1 MNKKNVLIIGGGG
14 REHAIVYSLSRSPKV
29 GKIYC
34 LPGNAGIAQL
44 AECHSEYKATDL
56 DGIVAFVRSHPDIY
70 MTVVAP
76 DDPLA
81 MGLVDRLESE
91 GFRAFGPRANGARLE
106 ASKSFA
112 KNLMKKY
119 GIPTAGYEVFTDYD
133 SARAYLDEC
142 TYPTVLK
149 ADGLALG
156 KGVLICE
163 TKEQAINGLKEIM
176 LDKAFGSAGNT
187 LVIEDFLVGFEC
199 SALAFCDGKTI
210 VPMTT
215 SQDHKRALN
224 DNKGLN
230 TGGMATFSPS
240 YKVSADMEKRIY
252 AEVLKPTLDAL
263 IGEGIEFKGVLYA
276 GLMIDGDEIKVLEYN
291 ARFGDPETQVILPR
305 LKTDLFDIFEACID
319 GTLADLNIE
328 WTGNTAV
335 CIILASGGYPEAY
348 EKGKEI
354 TFGVTDEGVIVF
366 HAGTA
371 EKDGKIVTS
380 GGRVLGVTALAPTL
394 KQARDLS
401 YANVKNITFDKVH
414 YRTDILKEL

>member
-354 TFGVTDEGVIVF
+354 TFGVMDEGVIVF

>member
-276 GLMIDGDEIKVLEYN
+276 GLMINGDEIKVLEYN